1 MKTKEAQEY
10 LKQPQRLE
18 TIIKNRMI
26 ERQQMMDIALSIT
39 SGGESVWVEYN
50 GKRELQNME
59 KVQSSGSQ
67 SKIADAVNR
76 CVDMDAEINTL
87 IDRLVDTK
95 RDVVSTIEKLNT
107 TEYDVLHKL
116 YIQGMSFDEVGI
128 EKNRSKSWVT
138 TIHGRA
144 LANVQNILTERKNT

>member
-18 TIIKNRMI
+18 TIIRNKMI
-26 ERQQMMDIALSIT
+26 ERQQMMDIALSVT
-39 SGGESVWVEYN
+39 SGGESVLVEYN
-50 GKRELQNME
+50 GKKELQNME
-59 KVQSSGSQ
+59 KVQASGSQ
-67 SKIADAVNR
+67 SKLADAVSR
-76 CVDMDAEINTL
+76 CVDIDAEINSF
-87 IDRLVDTK
+87 IDNLVDTK
-95 RDVVSTIEKLNT
+95 RDVVSTIEQFNT

-116 YIQGMSFDEVGI
+116 YIQGMTFDEVAV

-144 LANVQNILTERKNT
+144 LANVQSILNERKSK